1 MIKILSLLLILFLS
15 ACTSVKDSLT
25 LKKKSTADEFLVE
38 KKNPLV
44 MPPDYGKLPQPG
56 TGETNQNAE
65 NDDTSDEVEKLLSNK
80 DNSNSKN
87 QKKSSS
93 SIEKLILEKIK

>member
-1 MIKILSLLLILFLS
+1 MIKILLILSILIFS

-25 LKKKSTADEFLVE
+25 LKKKSSADEFLVE

-56 TGETNQNAE
+56 TGDSIQNIE
-65 NDDTSDEVEKLLSNK
+65 KKDTSGEVEKLLTNK
-80 DNSNSKN
+80 DKSSTKSQN
-87 QKKSSS
+87 KKSST
-93 SIEKLILEKIK
+93 IEKLILEKIK